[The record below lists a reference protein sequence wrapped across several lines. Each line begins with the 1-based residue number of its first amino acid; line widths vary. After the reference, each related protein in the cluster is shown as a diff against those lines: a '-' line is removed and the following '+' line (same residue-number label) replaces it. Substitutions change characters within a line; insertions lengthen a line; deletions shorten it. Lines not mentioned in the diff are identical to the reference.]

1 MRILFPVTITAS
13 MIKAGTT
20 IAEPDTGRG
29 ESLWVSAGT
38 YTLGQEKIYDHK
50 TYECVVGHTGITT
63 TPDLDA
69 TRWLVNERKPSNR
82 WAPFDYYTD
91 TPAVSA
97 TSPLT
102 YVMQPGFCN
111 GLSIYNPVGTA
122 IAITVKDAPG
132 GTTTLSYT
140 SDLYDQALG
149 LYELLFMPLRQR
161 QKIVLSDI
169 PISPTVEITVT
180 ITGPSTVSL
189 GMLNIGH
196 WRTVIGAAEWGGVQY
211 GASADPKTY
220 SYIKFNEDGT
230 SQIKRRGKATDMR
243 GTVAMPA
250 ASADYAVQVIQ
261 QVLDVPVSIV
271 STTSSG
277 YDYLN
282 VFGLISGSVK
292 ADSSGSSSFEFS
304 VKGFL

>member
-1 MRILFPVTITAS
+1 MKLLFPLTITSS

-29 ESLWVSAGT
+29 ESSWASGGT
-38 YTLGQEKIYDHK
+38 YALAVEKIYDHK
-50 TYECVVGHTGITT
+50 TYSCVQAHTGRTT

-69 TRWLVNERKPSNR
+69 AYWLVNERKPANR
-82 WAPFDYYTD
+82 WAPFDWYTD
-91 TPAVSA
+91 TPAVAA
-97 TSPLT
+97 TTLT
-102 YVMQPGFCN
+102 YVLQPGFFN
-111 GLSIYNPVGTA
+111 GLSIYNPVGSA

-149 LYELLFMPLRQR
+149 LYELLFLPLRQR
-161 QKIVLSDI
+161 TKLVLSDI
-169 PISPTVEITVT
+169 PISPTSEITLT
-180 ITGPSTVSL
+180 ITGSGTVSL
-189 GMLNIGH
+189 GMLNIGT
-196 WRTVIGAAEWGGVQY
+196 WMQVVGAGDWGGVQY
-211 GASADPKTY
+211 GASAEPKSY
-220 SYIKFNEDGT
+220 SYIKFNDDGT
-230 SQIKRRGKATDMR
+230 GQIKRRGKSTDMR
-243 GTVAMPA
+243 GVVVMA
-250 ASADYAVQVIQ
+250 ASSADYAHQLVQ

-271 STTSSG
+271 CTPAAG

-292 ADSSGSSSFEFS
+292 ADGPAHASFDFS

>member
-1 MRILFPVTITAS
+1 MKILFPVTITAS

-29 ESLWVSAGT
+29 ESLWVSAGS
-38 YTLGQEKIYDHK
+38 YTVAQEKIYNHK
-50 TYECVVGHTGITT
+50 TYSCVQTHTGRTT
-63 TPDLDA
+63 TPDLDSA
-69 TRWLVNERKPSNR
+69 YWLVNDRKPSNQ

-91 TPAVSA
+91 TPAVA

-102 YVMQPGFCN
+102 YVLEPGFIN
-111 GLSIYNPVGTA
+111 GLSIYNPVGDA
-122 IAITVKDAPG
+122 IAITVKDVTG
-132 GTTTLSYT
+132 GTVIKSYS

-149 LYELLFMPLRQR
+149 LYELLFAPVRQI

-169 PISPTVEITVT
+169 PISPTAEVT
-180 ITGPSTVSL
+180 ITITGTGTVSVGMISL
-189 GMLNIGH
+189 GD
-196 WRTVIGAAEWGGVQY
+196 WRTVIGAADWGGVQY
-211 GASADPKTY
+211 GASAEPKTY
-220 SYIKFNEDGT
+220 SYIKFNDDNT
-230 SQIKRRGKATDMR
+230 STIKRRGKSTDMR

-250 ASADYAVQVIQ
+250 ASADYAAQLIQ
-261 QVLDVPVSIV
+261 QVLDVPVSIIC
-271 STTSSG
+271 TQTPG

-292 ADSSGSSSFEFS
+292 ADTAATSSFDFS